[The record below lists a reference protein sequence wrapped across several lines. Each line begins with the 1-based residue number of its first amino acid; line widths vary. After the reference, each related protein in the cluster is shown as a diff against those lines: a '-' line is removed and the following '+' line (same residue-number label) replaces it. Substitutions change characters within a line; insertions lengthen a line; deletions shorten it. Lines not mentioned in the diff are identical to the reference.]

1 MRIANLVVDTEVL
14 LAPMAAV
21 TDLPFR
27 TICEE
32 HGVGLTITEFLS
44 ASALCAGAQKTVDKL
59 TPSLFGRRFGV
70 QIFGREPVALAQA
83 AQMARDIGAAL
94 VDINM
99 GCPAKR
105 VVAGACGSALMKEP
119 ELAQELVRTVRAAL
133 PAEIPVTVK
142 HRAGWD
148 DRHLNAPEFACAM
161 VEAGAA
167 MITVHGRTRT
177 QGFSG
182 KASLEII
189 KKVRQA
195 VPLQVPVVGN
205 GDVMSLGDYDRMR
218 SETGCDAVMIG
229 RGALGNPWLFRD
241 IRAWLAGEK
250 LAGPPSLTERREVF
264 LRHVEL
270 MQQHT
275 PEKRILHELRKA
287 VAWYTK
293 GLPGSADLRDNSRT
307 PSLPGELIAMTA
319 QFFIEQAARGRH
331 QLGPGPARAVPAG
344 AGPAA
349 ADDGAPGE
357 AAPLASAQP

>member
-1 MRIANLVVDTEVL
+1 MRVGPLDIQPEVL

-44 ASALCAGAQKTVDKL
+44 ANALISGAEKTVGKM
-59 TPSLFGRRFGV
+59 TASLDGRRFGV
-70 QIFGREPVALAQA
+70 QIFGREAPALAQA
-83 AQMARDIGAAL
+83 ARMAQDIGASL

-119 ELAQELVRTVRAAL
+119 HLAQELVRAVRAAL
-133 PAEIPVTVK
+133 PPHIPVTVK

-148 DRHLNAPEFACAM
+148 DKNLNAPEFACAM

-182 KASLEII
+182 RSSLDII
-189 KKVRQA
+189 KKVREA
-195 VPLQVPVVGN
+195 VPRHIPVIGN
-205 GDVMSLGDYDRMR
+205 GDVITLEDYVRMR
-218 SETGCDAVMIG
+218 VETGCDAVMIG

-241 IRAWLAGEK
+241 IRAWLRGEP
-250 LAGPPSLTERREVF
+250 LPGAPSLVERRQIF

-270 MQQHT
+270 MRGHT
-275 PEKRILHELRKA
+275 PPKRVIHELRKA

-293 GLPGSADLRDNSRT
+293 GLPNSAALRDHGLA
-307 PSLPGELIAMTA
+307 PQQPDELVASTA
-319 QFFIEQAARGRH
+319 QYFLDLKGSPQA
-331 QLGPGPARAVPAG
+331 QPVFVARAS
-344 AGPAA
+344 AA
-349 ADDGAPGE
+349 AA
-357 AAPLASAQP
+357 AAPLPPPG

>member
-44 ASALCAGAQKTVDKL
+44 ANALCSGAEKTVAKM
-59 TPSLFGRRFGV
+59 TASLGGRRFGV
-70 QIFGREPVALAQA
+70 QIFGREPLALAQA
-83 AQMARDIGAAL
+83 ARMAQDIGAAL

-105 VVAGACGSALMKEP
+105 VVAGACGSALMREP
-119 ELAQELVRTVRAAL
+119 ELAQELVRAVRAAL

-182 KASLEII
+182 KSSLEII
-189 KKVRQA
+189 RKVREA
-195 VPLQVPVVGN
+195 VPQGVPVIGN
-205 GDVMSLGDYDRMR
+205 GDVLTLDDYVRMR
-218 SETGCDAVMIG
+218 VETGCDAVMIG
-229 RGALGNPWLFRD
+229 RGALGNPWLFAD
-241 IRAWLAGEK
+241 IRAWLRGETPPG
-250 LAGPPSLTERREVF
+250 APSLAERRQVF

-270 MQQHT
+270 MRGHT
-275 PEKRILHELRKA
+275 PGKRVIHELRKA

-293 GLPGSADLRDNSRT
+293 GLPNSAALRDH
-307 PSLPGELIAMTA
+307 SLSPPQPEELIATTA
-319 QFFIEQAARGRH
+319 QYFLDLQASRYSQAA
-331 QLGPGPARAVPAG
+331 
-344 AGPAA
+344 
-349 ADDGAPGE
+349 
-357 AAPLASAQP
+357 

>member
-44 ASALCAGAQKTVDKL
+44 ASALCAGAKKTVDKM
-59 TPSLFGRRFGV
+59 TPSLYGRRFGV

-83 AQMARDIGAAL
+83 AQLAHSIGASL

-119 ELAQELVRTVRAAL
+119 ELAQELVRAVRAAV
-133 PAEIPVTVK
+133 PADIPVTVK

-148 DRHLNAPEFACAM
+148 DRNLNAPEFACAM

-182 KASLEII
+182 KSSLSII
-189 KKVRQA
+189 KRVRDA
-195 VPLQVPVVGN
+195 VPRAVPVVGN
-205 GDVMSLGDYDRMR
+205 GDVLTLLDYIRMR
-218 SETGCDAVMIG
+218 QETGCDAVMIG

-241 IRAWLAGEK
+241 IQKWLAGQPAVGVPG
-250 LAGPPSLTERREVF
+250 LDERRSVF
-264 LRHVEL
+264 LRHVAL
-270 MQQHT
+270 MREHT
-275 PEKRILHELRKA
+275 PELRILHELRKA

-293 GLPGSADLRDNSRT
+293 GLPGSADLRDNSKT
-307 PSLPGELIAMTA
+307 PKDPAELVAATA
-319 QFFIEQAARGRH
+319 QFFLDQAQR
-331 QLGPGPARAVPAG
+331 PSRASR
-344 AGPAA
+344 A
-349 ADDGAPGE
+349 AD
-357 AAPLASAQP
+357 AADQAVSLP